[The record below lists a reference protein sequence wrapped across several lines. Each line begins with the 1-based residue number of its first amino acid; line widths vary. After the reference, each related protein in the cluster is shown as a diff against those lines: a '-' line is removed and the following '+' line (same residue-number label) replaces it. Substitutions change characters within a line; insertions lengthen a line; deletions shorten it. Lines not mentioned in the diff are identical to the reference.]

1 MALYQRRLHPHNR
14 YLPKTKSSSVK
25 FITILA
31 GFGLWPRRKP
41 EYRRGRLPLTV
52 QHVVAQ
58 LTEGSPYDKNGNL
71 FRRRNYRPAIIGLT
85 VLFTLTALIWTFALT
100 RPVTVGE
107 AAACNAPPAPSG
119 PTAPKL
125 GDRVSASSMVDVAPA
140 KLAETNI
147 RVLNASGQGGQ
158 AGDVA
163 GSLRDLGFAAPTAAN
178 DPIYA
183 GTRLGCQGQI
193 RFGQSGRAGAAA
205 AWLVAPCVELYQDDR
220 KDNSVDL
227 VIGADFT
234 ALANSDDI
242 AAVLTGLGRGATEPA
257 DSALLTKIHNG
268 TC

>member
-1 MALYQRRLHPHNR
+1 
-14 YLPKTKSSSVK
+14 
-25 FITILA
+25 
-31 GFGLWPRRKP
+31 
-41 EYRRGRLPLTV
+41 V

-58 LTEGSPYDKNGNL
+58 LTEGSVYDKDGKP
-71 FRRRNYRPAIIGLT
+71 FRRRNYRPGIIA
-85 VLFTLTALIWTFALT
+85 VVALFALTALVWTFALT

-107 AAACNAPPAPSG
+107 AAACNAPPTATDQAAPG
-119 PTAPKL
+119 L

-158 AGDVA
+158 ASDVA
-163 GSLRDLGFAAPTAAN
+163 GSLRDLGFAAPSAAN
-178 DPIYA
+178 DPVYT
-183 GTRLGCQGQI
+183 GTRLSCQGQI
-193 RFGQSGRAGAAA
+193 RFGKAGRSGAAA

-227 VIGADFT
+227 VIGTDFT
-234 ALANSDDI
+234 SLASSDDI
-242 AAVLTGLGRGATEPA
+242 AAVLSGLRPGATEPA

>member
-1 MALYQRRLHPHNR
+1 
-14 YLPKTKSSSVK
+14 
-25 FITILA
+25 
-31 GFGLWPRRKP
+31 
-41 EYRRGRLPLTV
+41 
-52 QHVVAQ
+52 VVAQ
-58 LTEGSPYDKNGNL
+58 LTEGSAYDRAGKPFL
-71 FRRRNYRPAIIGLT
+71 RRNYRPGIIALAAL
-85 VLFTLTALIWTFALT
+85 VILTAVVWTFVLT

-107 AAACNAPPAPSG
+107 AAACNVPPASTDPD
-119 PTAPKL
+119 APRL
-125 GDRVSASSMVDVAPA
+125 GNRVSASSMIEVAPA

-158 AGDVA
+158 ASDVA
-163 GSLRDLGFAAPTAAN
+163 SSLRDLGFAAPAAAN
-178 DPIYA
+178 DPVYA
-183 GTRLGCQGQI
+183 GIRLGCQGQI
-193 RFGQSGRAGAAA
+193 RFGPAGRSGAAA

-242 AAVLTGLGRGATEPA
+242 AAVLAGLSPGATEPA